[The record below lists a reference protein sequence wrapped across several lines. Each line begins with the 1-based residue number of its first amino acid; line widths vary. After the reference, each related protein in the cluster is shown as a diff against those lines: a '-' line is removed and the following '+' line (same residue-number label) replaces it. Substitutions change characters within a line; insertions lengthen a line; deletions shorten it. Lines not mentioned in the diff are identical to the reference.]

1 MKKTFFGLIAF
12 LITTVVFAQA
22 PQSINYQAVLR
33 NSSGTVISGQIVN
46 LRFNIIDETATTV
59 YSEDFTGY
67 SINTYGVINVKIG
80 TGTPTIGSFS
90 LLDWRNNNYS
100 IQVEADA
107 GSGFEQ
113 FTAEEFSSVPYALNT
128 APEYWTKN
136 GYNLYY
142 VDSASASHNTI
153 TVNRPIAISSS
164 DDMLELKAPAS
175 PSNETFQFIE
185 MQHGTTVKARIGGD
199 GSAEFKNVKVSQNI
213 SDSTTTAPVAGILYR
228 DNLPLAWGYV
238 SSSTPPTFNS
248 SFGVA
253 DVTYNTTT
261 FTYTVTLDNSW
272 VNYATIIVTPI
283 TAGGNAEVPGITQTS
298 NSNTFNVKIY
308 DAANPTVAHGS
319 DFMFTVFARPQ

>member
-46 LRFNIIDETATTV
+46 LRFNIINETATTV

-164 DDMLELKAPAS
+164 DDMLELKAPS
-175 PSNETFQFIE
+175 NPSNETFQFIE
-185 MQHGTTVKARIGGD
+185 MQHGTTVKARISGD

-213 SDSTTTAPVAGILYR
+213 SDSTTTAPTAGTLYR
-228 DNLPLAWGYV
+228 DNLPLAWGYIGASGSIFTGFGIL
-238 SSSTPPTFNS
+238 SSVYNST
-248 SFGVA
+248 
-253 DVTYNTTT
+253 DK
-261 FTYTVTLDNSW
+261 TYTITLDNSW
-272 VNYATIIVTPI
+272 VGYPAIIVSPYTI
-283 TAGGNAEVPGITQTS
+283 SGAGEIPGINVSQ
-298 NSNTFNVKIY
+298 NSNVFIIKIY
-308 DAANPTVAHGS
+308 DASNPTVAHAS